1 MFQPTRQSKPS
12 HVATNVLTPRRRQVG
27 QGMTEYLIVVALIA
41 VAAIGVYS
49 LFGQTLRSQTAGL
62 AMEISGQASG
72 TAVSSAQGSA
82 SSAQSSAAQRKG
94 LGNYGLDN
102 Q

>member
-1 MFQPTRQSKPS
+1 MNSPAPGLSVSR
-12 HVATNVLTPRRRQVG
+12 ARRQAG
-27 QGMTEYLIVVALIA
+27 QGMTEYLLVVALIA

-62 AMEISGQASG
+62 AIEISGQSSS

-82 SSAQSSAAQRKG
+82 TSAQSSSSQRKG

>member
-1 MFQPTRQSKPS
+1 MSTQPARMFPPGRLTLRQ
-12 HVATNVLTPRRRQVG
+12 TG

-62 AMEISGQASG
+62 AMEISGQSSG
-72 TAVSSAQGSA
+72 SAVSSAQGSA

>member
-1 MFQPTRQSKPS
+1 MKP
-12 HVATNVLTPRRRQVG
+12 NPRTPRSAFARRQVG

-49 LFGQTLRSQTAGL
+49 LFGQTLRSQTSGL
-62 AMEISGQASG
+62 ALEISGQSSG
-72 TAVSSAQGSA
+72 TAVSSAQASA
-82 SSAQSSAAQRKG
+82 NSAQSSASQKKG

>member
-1 MFQPTRQSKPS
+1 MLFRS
-12 HVATNVLTPRRRQVG
+12 RRQAG
-27 QGMTEYLIVVALIA
+27 QGMTEYLIVVALVA

-62 AMEISGQASG
+62 ALEISGQSSSS
-72 TAVSSAQGSA
+72 AVSAAQGTA
-82 SSAQSSAAQRKG
+82 SSAQSSASQKKG

>member
-1 MFQPTRQSKPS
+1 
-12 HVATNVLTPRRRQVG
+12 
-27 QGMTEYLIVVALIA
+27 MTEYLIVVALIA

-49 LFGQTLRSQTAGL
+49 LFGQTLRSQTSGL
-62 AMEISGQASG
+62 ALEISGQSSG
-72 TAVSSAQGSA
+72 TAVSSAQASA
-82 SSAQSSAAQRKG
+82 NSAQSSASQKKG

>member
-1 MFQPTRQSKPS
+1 MNIQPTRSLNPCC
-12 HVATNVLTPRRRQVG
+12 PRPPRQAG

-62 AMEISGQASG
+62 AMEISGQSSG
-72 TAVSSAQGSA
+72 SAVSSAQGSA
-82 SSAQSSAAQRKG
+82 GSAQSSAAQRKG

>member
-1 MFQPTRQSKPS
+1 MSTQPARMFRPDRRT
-12 HVATNVLTPRRRQVG
+12 RRQAG

-62 AMEISGQASG
+62 ALEISGQSSG
-72 TAVSSAQGSA
+72 SAVSSAQGSA
-82 SSAQSSAAQRKG
+82 TSAQSSAAQRKG

>member
-1 MFQPTRQSKPS
+1 MTSPAP
-12 HVATNVLTPRRRQVG
+12 VLSVFHARRQAG

-62 AMEISGQASG
+62 AMEISGQSSS

-82 SSAQSSAAQRKG
+82 TSAQSSSSQRKG